1 MSQEQNNE
9 KILSSVDE
17 AIEDIRAGK
26 VVIVVDDESR

>member
-26 VVIVVDDESR
+26 VGHRGR